1 MAKQILNGV
10 VWGFMF
16 LSTTTVGYVLGVN
29 DGKKHTVNTEAEI
42 SAIYQLIEG
51 MAVGI
56 RTNMNLAVKSAHYLE
71 HSPPVPQGGFTV
83 AECPK
88 CLMIY
93 NQYVQLMP
101 EQPGYNGWYFKKF
114 YKEPTERR
122 VRQGLLEEAKSTK

>member
-56 RTNMNLAVKSAHYLE
+56 RTNMN
-71 HSPPVPQGGFTV
+71 
-83 AECPK
+83 
-88 CLMIY
+88 
-93 NQYVQLMP
+93 
-101 EQPGYNGWYFKKF
+101 
-114 YKEPTERR
+114 
-122 VRQGLLEEAKSTK
+122 